1 MRTTTEALSSVI
13 DKIVNR
19 EILLPDF
26 QRGFVW
32 NDEEKQSKLVASVLA
47 KMPVGSILLLSSNS
61 NDYAYKLIGCKERKT
76 SAELGITGE
85 ILALLDGQQR
95 VTVLTNAFS
104 NVIFEM
110 AGNAKK
116 LISQSALKRR
126 FFLRIPQYKAEEGSV
141 QDFFNVRGL
150 NFPYR
155 DVEKEEPVFLTDEI
169 YEAIKVVNFNAGGE
183 DCFNPFDT
191 KKHAKSEL
199 IGYCS
204 TGKEY
209 LVPLYLLTGK
219 NNSAWLTSIVK
230 RIAENV
236 ILDILDDYDGKED
249 KLLFVKSVLT
259 EEIQELA
266 ENPDNIDDKT
276 EFEKE
281 LRKQG
286 DNWAT
291 ALIAYLN
298 SCLNNIQLNQI
309 IVDNHKRARAINI
322 YENLNKGGV
331 PLGTFELV
339 MAKFASISDENYNDK
354 ILNNIKRRHSY
365 PEEVFSS
372 KLKNNDDIKKYIYS
386 EEYNASLKLRSVDLD
401 NDVIASAYLDAY
413 LDVISLYSH
422 CPDFD
427 ISKLN
432 VNLVKRDKI
441 LAVSAHDL
449 KNKCDEVCEALD
461 LAMFFLQM
469 RCGVRSIKEMNYNL
483 ILVVLAYLL
492 LNPSYKK
499 VAKIYDYL
507 DAWYWIII
515 FSGYFNTDQTERAI
529 VCIKNLILLFETDDK
544 TWIKGLE
551 QNVFKVDYFT
561 EKEFLLLNKNDG
573 TGIYPKEFLRDVIC
587 QFFMINTYK
596 GLYDANVL
604 VQPFTEEVLEK
615 HHVIPLGSLKI
626 PDEKISKGDKQLRKK
641 REYFLNSPVNFI
653 YVTKD
658 ENIAILD
665 EKIADY
671 TKRIT
676 NYASKS
682 LLGLI
687 GEFDTSTEETC
698 RKILS
703 NRYDDIY
710 GKVMDHIQILIP

>member
-1 MRTTTEALSSVI
+1 M
-13 DKIVNR
+13 
-19 EILLPDF
+19 
-26 QRGFVW
+26 
-32 NDEEKQSKLVASVLA
+32 
-47 KMPVGSILLLSSNS
+47 
-61 NDYAYKLIGCKERKT
+61 
-76 SAELGITGE
+76 
-85 ILALLDGQQR
+85 
-95 VTVLTNAFS
+95 
-104 NVIFEM
+104 
-110 AGNAKK
+110 
-116 LISQSALKRR
+116 
-126 FFLRIPQYKAEEGSV
+126 
-141 QDFFNVRGL
+141 
-150 NFPYR
+150 
-155 DVEKEEPVFLTDEI
+155 FLTDEI

-587 QFFMINTYK
+587 QFFMIVSY
-596 GLYDANVL
+596 
-604 VQPFTEEVLEK
+604 
-615 HHVIPLGSLKI
+615 
-626 PDEKISKGDKQLRKK
+626 
-641 REYFLNSPVNFI
+641 
-653 YVTKD
+653 
-658 ENIAILD
+658 
-665 EKIADY
+665 
-671 TKRIT
+671 
-676 NYASKS
+676 
-682 LLGLI
+682 
-687 GEFDTSTEETC
+687 
-698 RKILS
+698 
-703 NRYDDIY
+703 
-710 GKVMDHIQILIP
+710 